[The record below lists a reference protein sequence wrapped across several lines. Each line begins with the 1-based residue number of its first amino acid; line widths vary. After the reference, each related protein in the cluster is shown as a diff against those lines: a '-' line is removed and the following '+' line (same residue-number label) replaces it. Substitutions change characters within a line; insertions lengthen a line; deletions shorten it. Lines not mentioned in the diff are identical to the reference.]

1 MELYVARDKDGIL
14 TLFPCKPYCSESGVW
29 YGETDGRDL
38 VLKKDMLPEVTFEN
52 SPQCVTLG
60 LINLK
65 IT

>member
-38 VLKKDMLPEVTFEN
+38 VLDKNLLSEITFEN
-52 SPQCVTLG
+52 SPIKVKLMYENG
-60 LINLK
+60 K
-65 IT
+65 Y

>member
-14 TLFPCKPYCSESGVW
+14 TLFPCKPYCSESGIW

-52 SPQCVTLG
+52 SPQKIEIA
-60 LINLK
+60 LIK
-65 IT
+65 

>member
-52 SPQCVTLG
+52 SPKKIEITL
-60 LINLK
+60 IK
-65 IT
+65 

>member
-38 VLKKDMLPEVTFEN
+38 VLDKNLLPEVTFEN
-52 SPQCVTLG
+52 SPIEVK
-60 LINLK
+60 LIYENGK
-65 IT
+65 Y